1 MKTPEIKNLIKEF
14 KENLKINHD
23 IKKKNW
29 FIIGG
34 KTILFFNAEIL

>member
-23 IKKKNW
+23 IKKK
-29 FIIGG
+29 IGL
-34 KTILFFNAEIL
+34 ILVVKQNFFLKLKI